1 MAHPRHDAVRGRYDF
16 RCGYCGVSEVDT
28 GGELTVDHYQPL
40 AAGGGDEEE
49 NLVYACAR
57 CNQYKGDYFPSAPAR
72 AAGRRVLHPLRDD
85 PSTHLRE
92 DPESARLE
100 GITDTGRF
108 HISLLRLN
116 RSPLIQR
123 RLRLRLDD
131 LRALRQELLEM
142 EVAQLRRAVASLRA
156 TIRLPHPPL
165 DQNPAES

>member
-1 MAHPRHDAVRGRYDF
+1 MRGRYDF

-40 AAGGGDEEE
+40 AAGGGDEDD

-57 CNQYKGDYFPSAPAR
+57 CNQYKAASFPDAAAL
-72 AAGRRVLHPLRDD
+72 AAGRRALHPLRDNL
-85 PSTHLRE
+85 SAHLSE
-92 DPESARLE
+92 DPQSGRLE
-100 GITDTGRF
+100 GITETGRF

-116 RSPLIQR
+116 RFPLIQR

-142 EVAQLRRAVASLRA
+142 EVTHLRREVASLRA

-165 DQNPAES
+165 NQNPDES